1 MQKSKLKTRVVTNI
15 SPTKRK
21 LKFITKKEPR
31 SIIKKN
37 VRSKSSVPM
46 VKPLLTELSAKK

>member
-15 SPTKRK
+15 SPTKKK